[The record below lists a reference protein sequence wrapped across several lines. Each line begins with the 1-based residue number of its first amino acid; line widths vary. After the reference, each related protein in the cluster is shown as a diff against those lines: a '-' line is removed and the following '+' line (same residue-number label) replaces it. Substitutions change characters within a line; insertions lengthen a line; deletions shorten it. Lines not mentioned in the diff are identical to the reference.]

1 MSKEKQILQM
11 LQDGYSQRR
20 VATALRISRNT
31 VAKVAK
37 AAFDH
42 QLSKDTL
49 KSIGEKELHH
59 LLFPEEALILHWSHL
74 IFLIS
79 IRNY

>member
-20 VATALRISRNT
+20 VATALRVSRNT

-42 QLSKDTL
+42 QLSKD
-49 KSIGEKELHH
+49 
-59 LLFPEEALILHWSHL
+59 A
-74 IFLIS
+74 
-79 IRNY
+79 